1 MCFRTKECMKRPKRK
16 KKTGRRTWRNDVV
29 RYTRLSCLVAAGGG
43 SAGASRCTSSDLR
56 ETLLVSEPPADLPR
70 GGVFRHYLLRWS
82 DTFSGSTC
90 ISSSCSLFFTLAL
103 IGWLC
108 PPPQPPPRPPVHKKQ
123 QQSIVC
129 TTLESSHAKT
139 TR

>member
-1 MCFRTKECMKRPKRK
+1 MKRPKRK

-70 GGVFRHYLLRWS
+70 GGFFVIISCAGATHFQEAPVFPLPVP
-82 DTFSGSTC
+82 
-90 ISSSCSLFFTLAL
+90 SSSRWLSLAGFA
-103 IGWLC
+103 
-108 PPPQPPPRPPVHKKQ
+108 PPQPPPRPPVHKKQ

>member
-1 MCFRTKECMKRPKRK
+1 MKRPKRK

-70 GGVFRHYLLRWS
+70 GGVFRHNLLRWS

-108 PPPQPPPRPPVHKKQ
+108 PPPTPAPPPCAQKA
-123 QQSIVC
+123 
-129 TTLESSHAKT
+129 TAKHSVYDT
-139 TR
+139 